1 MLIDEFGVRRCRVYI
16 GAPELV
22 FFFFL
27 MDVKD
32 KMN

>member
-22 FFFFL
+22 VFF